1 MKTPQKEYMP
11 QSYLLPSETARMLY
25 AGAAQRLPIIDYHCH
40 LSPKAIY
47 EDRPFDNIGEIWLGG
62 DHYKWRLMRSF
73 GIDEYYV
80 TGGAD
85 WEEKLYKYA
94 EALCTAAGNPLYH
107 WTQMELK
114 MFFGIDKRLT
124 PDTAREIWR
133 ESLDFIRE
141 TQLSPR
147 KLITMSDVRY
157 IATTDDPADSLE
169 YHLRLREDGF
179 GTVVAPS
186 FRPDALLS
194 IREDGFS
201 GYIARLSAACGFEID
216 GIAALLRALEARLDF
231 FCSLGCRF
239 ADLAPI
245 DFPNAVGDEK
255 EADRIFKK
263 ALAGTPA
270 TDGEYHLFAG
280 HLLVRLGGMF
290 KARNVA
296 MQLHLSSLRNVNS
309 GLLGLLGKDCGADCT
324 GDASPIADIAR
335 VLDAINSASGM
346 PKTVIYT
353 LNPTMYYKLYTACNS
368 FPNVVCGSAWWFCDH
383 KRGITEQINTAA
395 ETGHLGVSFGMLT
408 DSRSFLSYARHDYY
422 RRVLCSIV
430 AGWIDG
436 GEFEGGKYARKLIE
450 DVCYGNLD
458 RFINAR

>member
-1 MKTPQKEYMP
+1 MTKPTKNFMP
-11 QSYLLPSETARMLY
+11 QNYLLQSETARMLY
-25 AGAAQRLPIIDYHCH
+25 AKAAQKLPIIDYHCH

-47 EDRPFDNIGEIWLGG
+47 EDEPFDNLGEIWLGG

-80 TGGAD
+80 TGGASWYD
-85 WEEKLYKYA
+85 KLCKYA

-124 PDTAREIWR
+124 PDTAHEIWR
-133 ESLDFIRE
+133 ESLQFIRE
-141 TQLSPR
+141 TRLSPR
-147 KLITMSDVRY
+147 KLIEMSDVRY

-169 YHLRLREDGF
+169 YHQKLREDGF
-179 GTVVAPS
+179 GVVVAPS
-186 FRPDALLS
+186 FRPDALLA
-194 IREDGFS
+194 IRDGGYT
-201 GYIARLSAACGFEID
+201 GYISRLSAACGFEID
-216 GIAALLRALEARLDF
+216 GIDALLRALESRLDF

-239 ADLAPI
+239 ADIAPG
-245 DFPNAVGDEK
+245 DFPKAVGSGE

-263 ALAGTPA
+263 ALGGEVA
-270 TDGEYHLFAG
+270 TDEEYHLFAG
-280 HLLVRLGGMF
+280 HMMVRLGEMF
-290 KARNVA
+290 RARNVA
-296 MQLHLSSLRNVNS
+296 MQLHLSAFRNVNS
-309 GLLGLLGKDCGADCT
+309 RLFSALGKDCGVDCA
-324 GDASPIADIAR
+324 GDVDAVADIAR
-335 VLDAINSASGM
+335 IFDAINSSGGM

-353 LNPTMYYKLYTACNS
+353 LNPTMYYMLYTVCNS

-422 RRVLCSIV
+422 RRILCSIV

-436 GEFEGGKYARKLIE
+436 GEFDGGKYAEKLIE
-450 DVCYGNLD
+450 DVCYGTLD
-458 RFINAR
+458 RFINA